1 MLHAQSYIGELA
13 RLSFHIVIYLLEGIC
28 SRLLIMYL
36 WSINK
41 KLSLIATINVGK
53 IFQGLDSDK
62 IFAIHSAIAGSGCT
76 QQRLMALSAGL
87 WAIHTCL
94 SPLPATGQDPSIKAM
109 HKQKLPVTLNACSA
123 QTIGLCHLQNKGDSQ
138 DRTFWDNTNWTHWN
152 SWNKSSRILIH

>member
-1 MLHAQSYIGELA
+1 MLHTQSYIGELA

-41 KLSLIATINVGK
+41 KLILIATINVGK

-87 WAIHTCL
+87 WAIHSASHLSQLQGRILQLRPCTSRSCQ
-94 SPLPATGQDPSIKAM
+94 SPLMHAVPKQLAFVIFRTKVTVKTEPSGTILTGHIEIVETKA
-109 HKQKLPVTLNACSA
+109 VE
-123 QTIGLCHLQNKGDSQ
+123 
-138 DRTFWDNTNWTHWN
+138 F
-152 SWNKSSRILIH
+152 